1 MDNATVIWMLA
12 TVLAIQSL
20 VLLVLAVLLRF
31 ASQRQDKVVEVIQTN
46 ARVSYQMQREN
57 RVGLEPNLLLKQLG
71 GAGKPLRLINLS
83 QHAIHLVNIFVY
95 SSENPDNKKKLT
107 PTDPDRISAI
117 AKWLL
122 SSDEYAELRVFSDE
136 RFSQLASKQ
145 GGDVIAQ
152 AIVQVDYLY
161 STKGNKLQSETYTL
175 SLATQRDE
183 DGKLKAAISIEPIV
197 DESNKSPQTDSFSSF
212 ASDFTDG
219 WTDQV

>member
-20 VLLVLAVLLRF
+20 VLLVLTILLRF
-31 ASQRQDKVVEVIQTN
+31 ASQRQDKVVDVIQTN
-46 ARVSYQMQREN
+46 ARVSYDMREMQ
-57 RVGLEPNLLLKQLG
+57 RVGLEPNLLLRQLG
-71 GAGKPLRLINLS
+71 GAGKPLRLINLG
-83 QHAIHLVNIFVY
+83 QHAIHLVNVFVY
-95 SSENPDNKKKLT
+95 SQENPDNKKKLT
-107 PTDPDRISAI
+107 PTDPERISAI

-122 SSDEYAELRVFSDE
+122 RPNEFAELRVFSDE

-152 AIVQVDYLY
+152 ALVQVDYLY
-161 STKGNKLQSETYTL
+161 STKGSKLQTEKYTL
-175 SLATQRDE
+175 SLATERDQA
-183 DGKLKAAISIEPIV
+183 GKLKAAIAINPVKNENRKIRSDFE
-197 DESNKSPQTDSFSSF
+197 TGF

>member
-20 VLLVLAVLLRF
+20 VLLVLAILLRF
-31 ASQRQDKVVEVIQTN
+31 ASVRQDKVVDVIQTN
-46 ARVSYQMQREN
+46 AKASREIREVQ
-57 RVGLEPNLLLKQLG
+57 RVGLEPNLLLRQLG
-71 GAGKPLRLINLS
+71 GAGKPLRLINLG
-83 QHAIHLVNIFVY
+83 QYAIHLVNVFVY
-95 SSENPDNKKKLT
+95 SVENPDNKKKLT
-107 PTDPDRISAI
+107 PTDPERISAI

-122 SSDEYAELRVFSDE
+122 SPNEFAELRVFSDE

-161 STKGNKLQSETYTL
+161 STKGSKLQTEKYTL
-175 SLATQRDE
+175 SLATERDQ
-183 DGKLKAAISIEPIV
+183 DGKLKAAIAINPLEN
-197 DESNKSPQTDSFSSF
+197 SNARNINNDSFT
-212 ASDFTDG
+212 SDFTDG